1 MSWNC
6 PNTWSEVSNTV
17 AHMWSFK
24 SNPLKVSGH
33 PMWVLSDP
41 SRDLYGHT
49 DGFTHELI
57 AQCAE
62 RRSRYLHSEGGTG
75 SREVLPED
83 VIYVVARD
91 GNALLAV
98 LGDGTV
104 KVNKQAQHGL
114 KRYAT
119 AIERMLPVLEAIPSE
134 YRAHFTKP

>member
-6 PNTWSEVSNTV
+6 PNTWNEVETSLSR
-17 AHMWSFK
+17 MFSFK

-41 SRDLYGHT
+41 ARDLTGHH
-49 DGFTHELI
+49 DSFAHELMEQ
-57 AQCAE
+57 ASK
-62 RRSRYLHSEGGTG
+62 RRARYLHTEGGNG

-104 KVNKQAQHGL
+104 KVNKQAQSGL
-114 KRYAT
+114 KRYAS
-119 AIERMLPVLEAIPSE
+119 AIERILPVLEGIPAE
-134 YRAHFTKP
+134 YRAHFTD